1 MSGLDDSKSSGPLV
15 FLYGRDEPRKL
26 ASDKGV
32 QLSSTLDKNTSLRL
46 ISWRS
51 FQALSSI
58 ANTWETWSAITER
71 TSTSFRKKLQRI
83 LMCRSGQ
90 ARPFRLCLKE
100 NLQVAQNADQPAG
113 RHAKLSRARSR
124 SR

>member
-1 MSGLDDSKSSGPLV
+1 MIPNHQDRLFFCMEETNRGSLRPPKEYSFRV
-15 FLYGRDEPRKL
+15 R
-26 ASDKGV
+26 
-32 QLSSTLDKNTSLRL
+32 STKNISLRL

-58 ANTWETWSAITER
+58 ANTWETRSAITKR

-100 NLQVAQNADQPAG
+100 NLQVAQNADQPAPDIE